1 MTGSLNSNKKLTN
14 VCRSCRSSSVSN
26 LEITHWV
33 FPAKPLNWINILC
46 HNCGL
51 ISHYKENGKLIT
63 YSDQAY
69 RKKGV
74 GKVYPPISLPWSTV
88 SFKRWK
94 HIAKVIEN
102 SVEKDSLS
110 SYSILDYGGYNG
122 LLARALKQHWGSDCT
137 VADLDQEGLDFSAAM
152 GFKVINLSKQPDLT
166 EKYNLITMVH
176 VLEHVEDP
184 RDTLLSLTN
193 ALEDLGSIYIE
204 VPNLFGFPLIDDA
217 HLSTFTLDSL
227 SHLSR
232 AVGLEILTSGYCQ
245 TPPEA
250 INYDYPFSTKKE
262 NIFILARKSSTTVN
276 GSVDQLGSRLRSDIR
291 YLKTELTK
299 NYAYRGFAISASY
312 FRAGISKVLLSTAVF
327 LISIVSLIP
336 LLRSVVTSRSMYIF
350 LKKIQKLIRNKK
362 S

>member
-1 MTGSLNSNKKLTN
+1 MTSSLNLSKEVTH
-14 VCRSCRSSSVSN
+14 VCRSCKSSSISN
-26 LEITHWV
+26 LDITHWV
-33 FPAKPLNWINILC
+33 FPAKPLNWSNILC
-46 HNCGL
+46 HDCGL
-51 ISHYKENGKLIT
+51 VSHYKNDGELIT

-74 GKVYPPISLPWSTV
+74 DKVYPPISLPWSTV

-94 HIAKVIEN
+94 HIAKV
-102 SVEKDSLS
+102 VESSFDKDHLS

-122 LLARALKQHWGSDCT
+122 LLARALRQHWGSDCT
-137 VADLDQEGLDFSAAM
+137 IADLDQEGLDFSAAM
-152 GFKVINLSKQPDLT
+152 GFKTINLSKQPELK

-184 RDTLLSLTN
+184 RASLLSLTN
-193 ALEDLGSIYIE
+193 ALVDLGSIYIE

-227 SHLSR
+227 SHLCE
-232 AVGLEILTSGYCQ
+232 AADLEILTSGYCQ

-250 INYDYPFSTKKE
+250 INFDYPFSTKKE
-262 NIFILARKSSTTVN
+262 NIYILAKKANT
-276 GSVDQLGSRLRSDIR
+276 SVDHSVNQLSVRLRSDVK

-327 LISIVSLIP
+327 LISVVSLVP
-336 LLRSVVTSRSMYIF
+336 LFRRIVTSRSMYSF
-350 LKKIQKLIRNKK
+350 LKRIQNLIRNKK